1 MMKHRVFVYS
11 VTRGVARLVF
21 PLFYRIETKKEA
33 TLPVTGPFVILPKHQ
48 YWTDIPLVSLS
59 FDLPLYFVAKNE
71 LFRYPWIR
79 TYLRLLGGVPV
90 DREQSVRTL
99 DSIRHLLTL
108 LKAAERVVLFPEGT
122 YFREVV
128 GSGKSRLIQLILRF
142 QSELKHPIPF
152 IPIGIRYGGRVGWRR
167 RVRIQIGHPL
177 YAETESEAVA
187 FTDRVMGEICRLSGL
202 PAVGRE

>member
-1 MMKHRVFVYS
+1 MKHRVFVYS

-71 LFRYPWIR
+71 LFRYPCIR
-79 TYLRLLGGVPV
+79 TYLRLLGGLPI

-108 LKAAERVVLFPEGT
+108 LKAEERIVLFPEGT

-177 YAETESEAVA
+177 YGETESEAVA
-187 FTDRVMGEICRLSGL
+187 FTDRVMEEICRLSGL
-202 PAVGRE
+202 PAFGRE

>member
-1 MMKHRVFVYS
+1 MMKHRALVYS
-11 VTRGVARLVF
+11 ATRGVARLVF
-21 PLFYRIETKKEA
+21 PLFYRIETEKEA
-33 TLPVTGPFVILPKHQ
+33 TLPVTGPLVILPKHQ

-90 DREQSVRTL
+90 DRERSVRTL
-99 DSIRHLLTL
+99 DSIRHLLAL
-108 LKAAERVVLFPEGT
+108 LKAEERIVLFPEGT

-152 IPIGIRYGGRVGWRR
+152 IPIGIRYGERVGWRR

-177 YAETESEAVA
+177 YGETESEAVA
-187 FTDRVMGEICRLSGL
+187 F
-202 PAVGRE
+202 